1 MTSGKPVS
9 TVSRPT
15 RSRIRQAF
23 ERAAQTY
30 DDAADMQREICHV
43 LLDCLAAGGPVR
55 RLLDAGSGTGYA
67 LPLLAERF
75 PAADRLALDLSPAML
90 ARTPC
95 SCQPLVGDLEHLP
108 LATASLDLYWSSLAV
123 QWCDLP
129 RVLAE
134 ARRVLRPT
142 GRLAIASLGPETFGE
157 LRQAFAGVDN
167 YRHTLPFHT
176 PEEVGQMARDSGFTD
191 VVVGRR
197 RHLAHYPDFRSLLKA
212 VKAIGANQ
220 LGDGRRRNLMGR
232 ATFAAA
238 EAAAERQRTAAGL
251 PLTYD
256 VLILEAHA

>member
-1 MTSGKPVS
+1 MTSSKPGS
-9 TVSRPT
+9 AASRPT
-15 RSRIRQAF
+15 RTRIRQAF

-30 DDAADMQREICHV
+30 DGAADMQREICHV
-43 LLDCLAAGGPVR
+43 LLDRLAAGGPVR

-75 PAADRLALDLSPAML
+75 PAAERLAIDLSLAML

-95 SCQPLVGDLEHLP
+95 SCQRLVGDLERLP
-108 LATASLDLYWSSLAV
+108 LAEASLDLYWSSLAV

-129 RVLAE
+129 QVLAE
-134 ARRVLRPT
+134 ARRVLRPA
-142 GRLAIASLGPETFGE
+142 GRLAITSLGPETFSE
-157 LRQAFAGVDN
+157 LRQAFAGVDA

-176 PEEVGQMARDSGFTD
+176 PEEVGQMARAAGFAD
-191 VVVGRR
+191 VVVSRR
-197 RHLAHYPDFRSLLKA
+197 RQLAHYPDFRSLLKA

-238 EAAAERQRTAAGL
+238 EAGAEGQRTAAGL
-251 PLTYD
+251 GLTYD
-256 VLILEAHA
+256 VLILEARA